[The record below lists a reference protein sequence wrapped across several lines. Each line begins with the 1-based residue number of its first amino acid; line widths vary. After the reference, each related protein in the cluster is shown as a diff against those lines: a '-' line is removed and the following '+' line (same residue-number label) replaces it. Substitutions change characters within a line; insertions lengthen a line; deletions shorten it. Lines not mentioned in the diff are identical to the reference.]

1 MVERCE
7 WANSSELMKNYHDEE
22 WGVPIHEDVNLFEQ
36 LILQGAQA
44 GLSWITILKKR
55 ENYRKA
61 FDNFNFE
68 KIASYDE
75 KKIQE
80 LLTNKGIIR
89 NELKIRSVINNAKNF
104 IKIRKEF
111 GSFNNYIWKF
121 INHTP
126 LQNNWS
132 SLDQIPN
139 KTPLSKKISKK
150 MKKRGFKFVG
160 SVTIY
165 AYLQAV
171 GIVNDHLVDCFR
183 YKEVIDN
190 YNKTIEN
197 IDYME
202 SI

>member
-1 MVERCE
+1 MVDRCK
-7 WANSSELMKNYHDEE
+7 WANNNELMKIYHDEE
-22 WGVPIHEDVNLFEQ
+22 WGVPIHDDVNLFEQ

-75 KKIQE
+75 KKVQE

-111 GSFNNYIWKF
+111 GSFNNYIWKYV
-121 INHTP
+121 NYSP
-126 LQNNWS
+126 LQNDWK
-132 SLDQIPN
+132 SLDEIPS
-139 KTPLSKKISKK
+139 KTLLSEKISKE
-150 MKKRGFKFVG
+150 MKKRGFKFIG
-160 SVTIY
+160 PTIIY
-165 AYLQAV
+165 AYMQAV
-171 GIVNDHLVDCFR
+171 GMVNDHLTYCFR
-183 YKEVIDN
+183 YPQIKN
-190 YNKTIEN
+190 MK
-197 IDYME
+197 
-202 SI
+202 